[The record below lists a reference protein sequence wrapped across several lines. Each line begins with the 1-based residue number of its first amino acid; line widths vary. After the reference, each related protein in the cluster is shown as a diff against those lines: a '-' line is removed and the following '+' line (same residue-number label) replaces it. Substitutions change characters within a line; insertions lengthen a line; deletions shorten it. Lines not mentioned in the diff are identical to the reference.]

1 MDTNKRGEQL
11 TEYLLQTNLTILN
24 RGTEPTFVTSRCQ
37 TTIDITLATHKAADL
52 VGGWH
57 VSNEPSFAD
66 HRRICF
72 QIHIKPPDPIP
83 YRNPRK
89 TDTKIY
95 EHILTKKLSDF
106 EPADVTLSVDNIE
119 TNVQSLTAALTSSYE
134 KACPTVTPK
143 NSDKKCIG
151 ITKAAQAVAARD
163 VRDINIK
170 IVSDSASV
178 LQALQNNTITSVLIL
193 ECHNALQS
201 IARKNKVTLQW
212 IKGHSNSLGNDAA
225 DELAKRGSATKV
237 YGPEPLLP
245 IPSAQ
250 IKTWLRAKTEEIHL
264 SEWISSEGC
273 RQTKNAVPVA
283 SKKFA
288 RSLTR
293 LTRDKLRTWVK
304 VVGPRVKRVLVL
316 CKFFLIFQ
324 GQKVNNK
331 FYSIQGGV

>member
-1 MDTNKRGEQL
+1 MACYAVPTLAPNSLTVIQTNLQHKQIAAATLRRVLEGDNKTVALIQEPWIRNNKICGLNNISGKLLLQTPVEKPRTCIVMPKTINASLINQFCSRDLTAVKINSAEDQTTLVLASVYMPGEDDIPAKELAELIQHCEANKWDVIIAADCNAHHPLWGSMDTNKRGEQL

-119 TNVQSLTAALTSSYE
+119 SNVQSLTAALTSSYE
-134 KACPTVTPK
+134 KACPTA
-143 NSDKKCIG
+143 G
-151 ITKAAQAVAARD
+151 LLE
-163 VRDINIK
+163 
-170 IVSDSASV
+170 AS
-178 LQALQNNTITSVLIL
+178 S
-193 ECHNALQS
+193 
-201 IARKNKVTLQW
+201 
-212 IKGHSNSLGNDAA
+212 HSNPPG
-225 DELAKRGSATKV
+225 
-237 YGPEPLLP
+237 
-245 IPSAQ
+245 
-250 IKTWLRAKTEEIHL
+250 
-264 SEWISSEGC
+264 
-273 RQTKNAVPVA
+273 
-283 SKKFA
+283 
-288 RSLTR
+288 
-293 LTRDKLRTWVK
+293 
-304 VVGPRVKRVLVL
+304 
-316 CKFFLIFQ
+316 
-324 GQKVNNK
+324 
-331 FYSIQGGV
+331 